1 MRNTWLGSV
10 FAVCGMALVAWVLWD
25 AGVVRQQVP
34 FGARLDEAS
43 VALLGLALGG
53 ALLALAVRALR
64 PRAALK
70 YGG

>member
-70 YGG
+70 NGG